1 MWRCDACDLSAGGRV
16 DSTCCTS
23 DLNRIEGEGEEEC
36 VCVWCV
42 CVWGSKGVCVGGG
55 GGGVKVCVN
64 ENIKQSHSQEWS
76 GNVAILTAM
85 YIV

>member
-36 VCVWCV
+36 VCGVCV
-42 CVWGSKGVCVGGG
+42 CVG

-64 ENIKQSHSQEWS
+64 ENIKQSHSQEWF
-76 GNVAILTAM
+76 GNVTILIAM